1 MISATEEVRKN
12 FLKEFDKYI
21 RENVKDE
28 RILDTWNAMGIPFYA
43 EEEDF
48 NYIAKNEQE
57 FVTICTLFGKLCG
70 K

>member
-1 MISATEEVRKN
+1 
-12 FLKEFDKYI
+12 
-21 RENVKDE
+21 
-28 RILDTWNAMGIPFYA
+28 MGIPFYA